1 MKKALLISSLV
12 FYFGI
17 KANAQTTLFS
27 QDFSAG
33 GVVADY
39 VDATAANKFTAIVGT
54 TSGANSSTLSI
65 TSNALRVVK
74 TGAGSASGNPFYA
87 IRNSGFGSANID
99 LVQCKFNY
107 TVSNAGTF
115 QTSPNVN
122 FLIGS
127 SITTDAVVGSNFHSR
142 IAITHSSTTPNSW
155 FVSGTGLTT
164 PVGTLYSGTQTITLI
179 ANNSGASR
187 SYIAPDNSIASIDDD
202 KFDIWVGN
210 NLEVNEGTASAI
222 TSTLSSFKFTI
233 PANTLAGTFDFDNII
248 ITSLPTTL
256 PISLT
261 SFTAKAVDKNIL
273 LNWETASEQDNDY
286 FEVLRSADGKKFTIV
301 GKVDG
306 AGNSSS
312 VKNYSLVDENP
323 FAGTNYYKLVQHDFD
338 GKTSE
343 SDVISVNSKIAAS
356 QLSIYASPSDVKITL
371 SSANKTKGKLQ
382 LFDISGRKL
391 SETSIDVNRG
401 YNTFSLPSTLQNG
414 IHILRY
420 TTESE
425 IINQKFVR

>member
-1 MKKALLISSLV
+1 MKKTLLISALV

-39 VDATAANKFTAIVGT
+39 VDGSASDKFTAIVSGNTT
-54 TSGANSSTLSI
+54 TSTPSI
-65 TSNALRVVK
+65 TNNALRVVK
-74 TGAGSASGNPFYA
+74 TTAGSASNNPFYA
-87 IRNSGFGSANID
+87 IRTSGFGSANID

-107 TVSNAGTF
+107 TVSNASLF

-127 SITTDAVVGSNFHSR
+127 TITGDAVVGTNFHSR
-142 IAITHSSTTPNSW
+142 IAITHSSTTVNSW
-155 FVSGTGLTT
+155 FVSGNGATT
-164 PVGTLYSGTQTITLI
+164 PVGTLYSGTQTITLV
-179 ANNSGASR
+179 ANNSGASK
-187 SYIAPDNSIASIDDD
+187 SYIAPDGSTVATVGDDR
-202 KFDIWVGN
+202 FDIWVGN
-210 NLEVNEGTASAI
+210 NLEVNEGTASAT

-233 PANTLAGTFDFDNII
+233 PGQTLAGTFDFDNIS
-248 ITSLPTTL
+248 ITSLPLTL

-261 SFTAKAVDKNIL
+261 SFTGKAVDQNVL

-286 FEVLRSADGKKFTIV
+286 FEVLRSADGKKFTVIA
-301 GKVDG
+301 KVDG
-306 AGNSSS
+306 AGNSTS

-323 FAGTNYYKLVQHDFD
+323 FAGTNYYKLIQHDFD

-356 QLSIYASPSDVKITL
+356 QLSVYANPSDVKITL
-371 SSANKTKGKLQ
+371 SSANNTKGKLQ

-391 SETSIDVNRG
+391 SETLVEVNKG
-401 YNTFSLPSTLQNG
+401 YNTFSLPATLQNG
-414 IHILRY
+414 IHVLRY

-425 IINQKFVR
+425 IINQKFLK